1 MAAMKTRTAYTIVRA
16 VRITRGDDAYEYGP
30 GVVKPKDAAEVR
42 ALESLVKQGIAKRG
56 ASKPK
61 E

>member
-1 MAAMKTRTAYTIVRA
+1 
-16 VRITRGDDAYEYGP
+16 
-30 GVVKPKDAAEVR
+30 VVKPEDAAEVR

>member
-1 MAAMKTRTAYTIVRA
+1 MAAMKARAAYTILCA
-16 VRITRGDDAYEYGP
+16 VRITRGDDAYEYEP
-30 GVVKPKDAAEVR
+30 SVVRPQDAGEVR